1 MDQPLN
7 TRQMLDSVSC
17 QALFPITLRHVVLT
31 GIVLSRPLMD
41 TILTLTNLR
50 HFDAIG
56 CVIDTNLGADY
67 VEKLAQLSNL
77 DEMSMPPSMFSFS
90 VREENKIKF
99 SMRKLRLSRLSL
111 FMEQFDEDTFFEQ
124 LETIMPKKLKTLTI
138 YGNYFPLKRSKKY
151 GQWRK
156 FEIVFGSMVIQVRSQ
171 WWMRDECLL
180 MSHLVRNFPYRISE
194 DFRPIRNTA
203 GSWRFNQAAI
213 DNENARQDRQ
223 DLQLRILRFVR
234 PEGAPEHVRAPR
246 LAIEAPPL
254 PRREHNQ
261 LRPNAPTV
269 AEEHNVEVNVATPN
283 GTASASVATAVP
295 VAPSQTTAPPSDT
308 PLALISRTTL
318 TAPPGIVASTQ
329 PAALSVQPQ
338 LDGRPPGD
346 ANVSATTQEAV
357 EDPVLNPEANLP
369 VPAPMQNRGPDESND
384 QNTQSLHIE
393 EISPDTVTP
402 FNQQQA
408 PDEVP
413 LVAAQPTSP
422 QGAQIASTPNT
433 GTNANPTDRR
443 EVVPENSGRQP
454 EHGTGHGGRHEHPAE
469 ENINMILQ
477 GMLQALVEEIVFDAV
492 NEERR
497 GNPATDP
504 SPAVS
509 SNASNSNRSNTAV
522 NTVRNT
528 PQTPASPPQPPSTQ
542 PPTERNTRNRQD

>member
-1 MDQPLN
+1 MAGEVFRHKIDVGRNLDLRHTLHRSFGLCPHTRRVWIQTRLRQEHIGELKKHSNTIEELHISSENFDKRYPVSWNGFLPKRLRSLNILQRMDQPLN

-138 YGNYFPLKRSKKY
+138 YGNYFPLKSCFDKMLFVE
-151 GQWRK
+151 QMTVPESNP
-156 FEIVFGSMVIQVRSQ
+156 F
-171 WWMRDECLL
+171 RD
-180 MSHLVRNFPYRISE
+180 
-194 DFRPIRNTA
+194 D
-203 GSWRFNQAAI
+203 
-213 DNENARQDRQ
+213 
-223 DLQLRILRFVR
+223 QLK
-234 PEGAPEHVRAPR
+234 
-246 LAIEAPPL
+246 IE
-254 PRREHNQ
+254 
-261 LRPNAPTV
+261 PNAPTV

-329 PAALSVQPQ
+329 PVALSVQPQ

-384 QNTQSLHIE
+384 QNTQSSGVLEAKAFFCAIVVGEAFLAQEVVKVLDEVMVDRREICLHIE

-469 ENINMILQ
+469 ENINM
-477 GMLQALVEEIVFDAV
+477 M
-492 NEERR
+492 
-497 GNPATDP
+497 
-504 SPAVS
+504 
-509 SNASNSNRSNTAV
+509 
-522 NTVRNT
+522 
-528 PQTPASPPQPPSTQ
+528 
-542 PPTERNTRNRQD
+542 